1 MFSYIRVL
9 YYTKIGEMVLVSS
22 FFSSGVMASEVEVEG
37 GAWGEAACVGGEE
50 WSKVLDRLDVGGD
63 EEKTG
68 PWMDLAPWGALFA
81 RYV

>member
-50 WSKVLDRLDVGGD
+50 
-63 EEKTG
+63 
-68 PWMDLAPWGALFA
+68 
-81 RYV
+81 